1 MTILIIYYT
10 RRQGVPNSTNLLLCC
25 IFLPLLFLAT
35 MPHHSFVFFER
46 KNETSWSAAV
56 LCSPFLPSDVENGQQ
71 PCGSVVEF
79 PLFGVACGLLP
90 STPSTWELLRHQGEL
105 ITLPNK
111 VGTFRSTQK
120 HQEPNHHN
128 KRRRRRRGWQYQTP
142 QSDSAQLAFLRLNNR
157 AFHRQWPSYISARLY
172 TRVHRKR

>member
-1 MTILIIYYT
+1 MTIPIIYYT

-56 LCSPFLPSDVENGQQ
+56 LCSPFLLSDVENGQ
-71 PCGSVVEF
+71 PGATGLLGNF
-79 PLFGVACGLLP
+79 LFSAACGLLLP
-90 STPSTWELLRHQGEL
+90 STSTWELLRHQGEL

-111 VGTFRSTQK
+111 VGTFRSTETPRRTKPPQQK
-120 HQEPNHHN
+120 K
-128 KRRRRRRGWQYQTP
+128 KRVAPHSSQFEGLCLMKSSSKTLQNLP
-142 QSDSAQLAFLRLNNR
+142 
-157 AFHRQWPSYISARLY
+157 
-172 TRVHRKR
+172 

>member
-1 MTILIIYYT
+1 MTIPIIYYT

-46 KNETSWSAAV
+46 KNETSWSAAAV

-128 KRRRRRRGWQYQTP
+128 KRRRRRGWQYQTP